1 MGIALVAPDTSPRL
15 PDDRKLPGED
25 DSYDF
30 GSGAGF
36 YVDATNYPWSQ
47 YYNMYSFVTQEL
59 PEAVMVACPEVDVQ
73 TRSITGHSM
82 GGHGALTIALKQPA
96 VWRSVSAFSPICNPT
111 KVPWGVKA
119 FEGYLGSVD
128 AGVGHDACE
137 LVKKGPRSDAILV
150 SQGADDDFLVGDVN
164 QLQPEAFRSAC
175 DSVGQELDLRYEAGY
190 DHSYFFIQSFIEDHI
205 DFHAARLK

>member
-1 MGIALVAPDTSPRL
+1 
-15 PDDRKLPGED
+15 
-25 DSYDF
+25 
-30 GSGAGF
+30 
-36 YVDATNYPWSQ
+36 
-47 YYNMYSFVTQEL
+47 
-59 PEAVMVACPEVDVQ
+59 
-73 TRSITGHSM
+73 M

-119 FEGYLGSVD
+119 FEGYLGSVE
-128 AGVGHDACE
+128 AGLAHDACE

-175 DSVGQELDLRYEAGY
+175 DGVGQELDLQRFP
-190 DHSYFFIQSFIEDHI
+190 SWR
-205 DFHAARLK
+205 ARLEEELHLERGKTLQPPATRRRGF